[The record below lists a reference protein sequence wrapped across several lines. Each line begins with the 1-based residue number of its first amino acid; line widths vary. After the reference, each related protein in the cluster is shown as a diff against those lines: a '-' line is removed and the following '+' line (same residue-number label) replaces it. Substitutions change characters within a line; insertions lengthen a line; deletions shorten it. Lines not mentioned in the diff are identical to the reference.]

1 MRVWVVADRGIMR
14 NRSMLFVLCA
24 GLLLAGRAEAQ
35 FAVSDPAPG
44 EDYTVEL
51 GLMFWQPTPT
61 LLIQTGALT
70 QITGGEVDFVQEF
83 GIENKRFTEF
93 RIVARPGRKHK
104 IRFSRVAMRYDEEA
118 ILQRTVTFGGRTFN
132 IGAPATADLKW
143 DLYRIGYEWDF
154 VARDRGFVGVIAE
167 LKHNKVSADVAAAGF
182 GSEFYEAT
190 APVPSVG
197 VIGRGYPH
205 PAVSITAEFSG
216 FKLPDTISEEF
227 EAKLFD
233 FDIYGTVSIGRHVGI
248 QGGYRS
254 VVAEYVVDDDTGDLK
269 LKGLYFG
276 GLVRF

>member
-1 MRVWVVADRGIMR
+1 MRVWVVADRGTMR

-61 LLIQTGALT
+61 LLIQAGALT

-83 GIENKRFTEF
+83 GIENKTFTEF

-167 LKHNKVSADVAAAGF
+167 LKHNKVSADLAAAGF

-190 APVPSVG
+190 APVPSIG
-197 VIGRGYPH
+197 VIGRACPH
-205 PAVSITAEFSG
+205 PALSLPPAVPG
-216 FKLPDTISEEF
+216 FRLP
-227 EAKLFD
+227 
-233 FDIYGTVSIGRHVGI
+233 GTT
-248 QGGYRS
+248 Q
-254 VVAEYVVDDDTGDLK
+254 E
-269 LKGLYFG
+269 
-276 GLVRF
+276 